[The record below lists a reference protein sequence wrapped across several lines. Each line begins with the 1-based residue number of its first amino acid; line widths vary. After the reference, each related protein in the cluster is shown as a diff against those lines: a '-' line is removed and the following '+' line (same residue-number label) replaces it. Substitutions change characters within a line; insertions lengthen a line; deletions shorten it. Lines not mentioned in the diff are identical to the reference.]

1 MRNDARKDEKSF
13 FFKIIQAIY
22 FFKKVENC
30 VHVRNTFTAEKSGV
44 WVELFEAAL
53 LGVLRG
59 AVGCTVQSVDVL
71 RPTPAVRVHIQQGQH
86 CQEPLW

>member
-13 FFKIIQAIY
+13 FLIIQAIY
-22 FFKKVENC
+22 FFKKVDNC

-59 AVGCTVQSVDVL
+59 VVECTVQSADVL
-71 RPTPAVRVHIQQGQH
+71 RPTPAVRLHIQQGQH
-86 CQEPLW
+86 CQELLW